1 MKDPMMYVVAIAVVA
16 VFAVVVMLLAKKEG
30 NSLQKILAKVSDE
43 NKARL
48 KNCTFTPS
56 DKNGLHFSEAL
67 VADVIN
73 DGKKSVV
80 ELLFYVERLD
90 DFYFRKVTLKPAEAE
105 KRNIRKGNFV
115 KCYMKYDKEMAYYDF
130 KKLA

>member
-1 MKDPMMYVVAIAVVA
+1 MKDPMIYLVAIAVVA

-30 NSLQKILAKVSDE
+30 NSLQKILKNVSDE
-43 NKARL
+43 DKNRL
-48 KNCTFTPS
+48 KSCTFIPS
-56 DKNGLHFSEAL
+56 DKRDLFFSEAL
-67 VADVIN
+67 VADVKD
-73 DGKKSVV
+73 DGKKS
-80 ELLFYVERLD
+80 EIILLFYVERLAD
-90 DFYFRKVTLKPAEAE
+90 YYFRKVKLKPMEAE